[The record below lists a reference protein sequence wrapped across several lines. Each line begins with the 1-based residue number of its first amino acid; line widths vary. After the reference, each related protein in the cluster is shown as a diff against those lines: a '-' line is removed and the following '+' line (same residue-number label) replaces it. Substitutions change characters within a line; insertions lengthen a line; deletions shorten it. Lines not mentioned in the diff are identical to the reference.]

1 MRFWKWVCEIRN
13 LKFSGDVGKGW
24 ISWMTI
30 GLNLCVY
37 VCVCMCVHTLRG
49 VPLFVTPWCVAQ
61 KAPLSMGFS
70 KQEYWSCHILLPGIS
85 LTQRSNA
92 CLLHW
97 QADSLPLSHRGS
109 PSDTQKVLKWR
120 RAKRKKCCIGSMR
133 CLFNKTK
140 NDLTERIRRTI
151 FVLNLYP

>member
-1 MRFWKWVCEIRN
+1 MSMWNQK
-13 LKFSGDVGKGW
+13 LKVLWRCRQRMDIMNDYRVKP
-24 ISWMTI
+24 
-30 GLNLCVY
+30 L
-37 VCVCMCVHTLRG
+37 CVCMCVH
-49 VPLFVTPWCVAQ
+49 VCAHAQ
-61 KAPLSMGFS
+61 RCPTVCHSLVCSPKAPLSMGFS